1 LRSRTVPSPE
11 DIPKKKCEKSDEGV
25 REKEDIESENK
36 VENEGEVE
44 KEWEIIQGDWSD
56 DEVVVENQ
64 RE

>member
-1 LRSRTVPSPE
+1 
-11 DIPKKKCEKSDEGV
+11 V
-25 REKEDIESENK
+25 REKEDVESENK